1 MIALSNCH
9 RCRLRHTA
17 AAVLLA
23 LLLVA
28 GCSTLP
34 DITPYATVTSE
45 VDSAVNDF
53 HDLVVADLK
62 GISAH
67 ARSFT
72 ENEGQLYDTQ
82 ALDDAIVAFSVE
94 WKKRRA
100 VTEAMV
106 TYSNSLATIV
116 QEGKSGAESVRELAK
131 AAGGFLK
138 VVPNLSSIPENVI
151 DVVAFLKGQLDA
163 IEANEKLYDAVDD
176 AQPIV
181 DQIADILIDDFD
193 IVADRLGTIAPT
205 AQLLIAM
212 EYGGLPA
219 FHEKQLRRQKEVV
232 NRIIAADDTGADT
245 ADDVKLLQ
253 EIGTI
258 IAATELSYRDY
269 SEADQRVERRAEL
282 EVLAVE
288 RAKEAVRQWQQL
300 HHELVA
306 NLRDQTEPSVA
317 SFRDTAAELREIV
330 EHLQEDAG

>member
-9 RCRLRHTA
+9 RSRLRHTA

-34 DITPYATVTSE
+34 DITPYATATSE
-45 VDSAVNDF
+45 VDTAVNDF

-72 ENEGQLYDTQ
+72 DNEGQLYDTQ

-94 WKKRRA
+94 WQKRRA

-163 IEANEKLYDAVDD
+163 
-176 AQPIV
+176 
-181 DQIADILIDDFD
+181 
-193 IVADRLGTIAPT
+193 
-205 AQLLIAM
+205 M

-219 FHEKQLRRQKEVV
+219 FHEKQLYRQKEVV

-253 EIGTI
+253 EIGTM

-269 SEADQRVERRAEL
+269 SEAYQRVERRAEL

-288 RAKEAVRQWQQL
+288 RAKEAVKQWQQL
-300 HHELVA
+300 HHELVE